1 MIHAPLARVGI
12 LSFAIVMLL
21 AGVVVSPSIAT
32 TRERPT
38 PAPEAGDMIFNGA
51 LPWDLAEDS
60 EKMVVHR
67 IVDGD
72 TVQLT
77 YPDDD
82 WYYPTRIIG
91 IQAPELDGPYTAE
104 GCYGPEAKAYLTR
117 VMPVGATVY
126 AQRDRTNEDR
136 NRRRLRHI
144 FVIDPETG
152 NAYLVSELLV
162 LGGYAEA
169 RSYPPDDLYDDV
181 LQEAEERARD
191 ERVGLWRAC
200 DSSGVSLVA

>member
-1 MIHAPLARVGI
+1 MIHVPLARVGI
-12 LSFAIVMLL
+12 LALAMLVL
-21 AGVVVSPSIAT
+21 LSGAVLSPSSAT
-32 TRERPT
+32 TRET
-38 PAPEAGDMIFNGA
+38 GTAIPEAGDAIFQGA
-51 LPWDLAEDS
+51 LPWELADDA
-60 EKMVVHR
+60 EKMTVHR

-91 IQAPELDGPYTAE
+91 IQAPELNGPYTSE
-104 GCYGPEAKAYLTR
+104 GCYGPEAKAYIARLI
-117 VMPVGATVY
+117 PVGTTVF
-126 AQRDRTNEDR
+126 AQQDRTDEDR
-136 NRRRLRHI
+136 NGRRLRHLFI
-144 FVIDPETG
+144 VAPKTD

-162 LGGYAEA
+162 LHGFAEA

-181 LQEAEERARD
+181 LHAAEEQARD

-200 DSSGVSLVA
+200 AT